1 MQAACLEPFYISGA
15 DMAKLARVAFCLQLF
30 LLICCSKPNA
40 RENILRHDLFT
51 IRNEIDQYTRDKQ
64 EFPQSLDDL
73 VKAGDL
79 KQLPEDPFTE
89 RRDTW
94 VAEFSKDPKAL
105 GIINVR
111 SGSDV
116 RDKSGVPYK
125 DW

>member
-1 MQAACLEPFYISGA
+1 MQAVCLEPFNISWG
-15 DMAKLARVAFCLQLF
+15 DMAKLTRVTFCLQLF
-30 LLICCSKPNA
+30 LLTCCSKPDA
-40 RENILRHDLFT
+40 RENILRNDLFT

-73 VKAGDL
+73 VKAGYL
-79 KQLPEDPFTE
+79 KQLPEDPFTG
-89 RRDTW
+89 RSDTW
-94 VAEFSKDPKAL
+94 TADFSKDPKAL

-111 SGSDV
+111 SGSDL